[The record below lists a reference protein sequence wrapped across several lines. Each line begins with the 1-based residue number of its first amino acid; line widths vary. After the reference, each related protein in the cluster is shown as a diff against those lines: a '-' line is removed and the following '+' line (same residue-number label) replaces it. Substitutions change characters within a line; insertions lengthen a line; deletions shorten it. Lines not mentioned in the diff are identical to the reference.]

1 MSDARPLN
9 DAAPGPGERVRRIVL
24 PGKGS
29 SSAATTGTRTDRV
42 LAGILWML
50 AASVFFALTSALAK
64 WTVSRYPVGE
74 VMAMRSLSTFAITA
88 VFMLPQTGFSVYRTA
103 KPGSHL
109 ARGLSQSISQTFTV
123 IAFSLMPLAG
133 AIAIN
138 FSAPIWAAILSLI
151 LLRER
156 PGPARWAVLLIGFVG
171 VVIVAAPKA
180 DSLQPGALFAL
191 ANAIMYGS
199 VTVAV
204 RGMTKTES
212 APTLLIWQVTT
223 VAALHLL
230 LLVFGFVLPTPVD
243 AAMLLAG
250 GLTNAC
256 AQYGWT
262 KALSLAP
269 TAAVSPFYYFTLFWV
284 VAIGFVVWG
293 DVPSVSLMIGAAIIV
308 VSGLMLLFYE
318 TRRRSA
324 SA

>member
-1 MSDARPLN
+1 MSDARPVE
-9 DAAPGPGERVRRIVL
+9 AIAPGLGERFRRLLL
-24 PGKGS
+24 PGREATS
-29 SSAATTGTRTDRV
+29 ATTAGRSDRV

-74 VMAMRSLSTFAITA
+74 VMAMRSLSTFAVTA
-88 VFMLPQTGFSVYRTA
+88 LFMLPQTGLSVYRTA

-156 PGPARWAVLLIGFVG
+156 PGPARWAVLLIGFIG

-212 APTLLIWQVTT
+212 ASTLLIWQVTT
-223 VAALHLL
+223 VAVLHLL
-230 LLVFGFVLPTPVD
+230 LLLFGFIMPTPVD

-293 DVPSVSLMIGAAIIV
+293 DVPSLSLTIGAAIIV
-308 VSGLMLLFYE
+308 VSGLLLLFYE
-318 TRRRSA
+318 TRRRTA